1 MTLREMTAWA
11 TIGCYLLAHAR
22 DMFRPRRKPTR
33 GESDDLGGAE
43 PHREPKP
50 QSRSETDDDLDAFL
64 AAWRGAGD
72 GERDAGECLGAQ
84 CAADEPDEDDD
95 LDDLL
100 YGWGASNDMGGV
112 DGPGA
117 WP

>member
-22 DMFRPRRKPTR
+22 DMFRPRRQPRR

-43 PHREPKP
+43 PRRKP
-50 QSRSETDDDLDAFL
+50 SQSRGETDDDLDAFL

-72 GERDAGECLGAQ
+72 GEGAADAGVGTQ
-84 CAADEPDEDDD
+84 GAADEPDEDDE
-95 LDDLL
+95 LDDYLS
-100 YGWGASNDMGGV
+100 GWGASNDGGGV
-112 DGPGA
+112 DGLGA